1 MEVALRMQRL
11 ELELLAVKT
20 DLNKNTEATK
30 ELLAAWNTSTGS
42 LSFIKGCAIFGASV
56 AGMYVAIS
64 KLWGHG

>member
-11 ELELLAVKT
+11 ELELIAVKK
-20 DLNKNTEATK
+20 DLNTNTEATR

-56 AGMYVAIS
+56 AGIYVAAS
-64 KLWGHG
+64 KIWGH